1 MNTQEKAH
9 SYEMLKVSIDTLLEA
24 YTKQLVNFLSELKYY
39 EKHSEIFP
47 GMVELKREHVYTYK
61 AKIEVLTFL
70 IKK

>member
-9 SYEMLKVSIDTLLEA
+9 SYEMLKVSIDTLLEV
-24 YTKQLVNFLSELKYY
+24 YTDKLVSFETELKYY
-39 EKHSEIFP
+39 EKHSEVFP
-47 GMVELKREHVYTYK
+47 SLVELKKEHVYTYK